1 MPATPEQGYA
11 EIRTLDRFNQ
21 QANWVIFIPSADFTT
36 GDAITNIQSLIDVV
50 RATTQPIS
58 TGKVV
63 QIVIA
68 QDYTVTDGSL
78 TTPDADATTV
88 FERGV
93 FLYKGQKKGKYSIPS
108 FKRSLLSYNP
118 TDAKN
123 TLITHDG
130 PVGMLKNAWTGGLG
144 GVAPVDSKDNPITEV
159 SQGTLRMV
167 GET

>member
-11 EIRTLDRFNQ
+11 EIHTLDRYNQ
-21 QANWVIFIPSADFTT
+21 QANWVIFIPAADFTT

-50 RATTQPIS
+50 RATPQPIS

-68 QDYTVTDGSL
+68 QDYTVTDGTL

-93 FLYKGQKKGKYSIPS
+93 FSTKGKKRGKYSIPS
-108 FKRSLLSYNP
+108 LKRSLLSYNP

-123 TLITHDG
+123 TLITHTG
-130 PVGMLKNAWTGGLG
+130 TVSTLINAWTVGLG
-144 GVAPVDSKDNPITEV
+144 GVAPVDSNGNQITEV

-167 GET
+167 GT